1 MKILCILSQL
11 YLYVV
16 LVRVVLSW
24 FPIRPGGAMA
34 SVYSALLAVT
44 EPVLA
49 PLRNVIPPL
58 GMIDIS
64 PMVLFFGLVLL
75 QRVVC

>member
-1 MKILCILSQL
+1 VGILCLLSQL
-11 YLYVV
+11 YLYIV

-24 FPIRPGGAMA
+24 FPIRPGTAMA
-34 SVYSALLAVT
+34 SVYSALLSVT

-49 PLRNVIPPL
+49 PLRNVIPPV

-64 PMVLFFGLVLL
+64 PMVLFFGLILL

>member
-1 MKILCILSQL
+1 
-11 YLYVV
+11 
-16 LVRVVLSW
+16 
-24 FPIRPGGAMA
+24 MA
-34 SVYSALLAVT
+34 SVYSALLSVT

-49 PLRNVIPPL
+49 PLRSVIPPI

-64 PMVLFFGLVLL
+64 PMVLFFGLILL